1 MTIPL
6 RNTIF
11 EKIKEANSL
20 TDVELYKSL
29 TKDGLNLPEDKFNK
43 LLLDLEILG
52 LIKVAWFTKD
62 ERRIEVIVVEKEED
76 PIEKQNKEVNSLTDV
91 ELYKS
96 LTKDGQNLPEDKF
109 NKLLLDLEILG
120 LIKVAWFTKDERR
133 IEVIVIEKEEDPI
146 EKQNKE
152 VMEKDYEASFP
163 GLDK

>member
-11 EKIKEANSL
+11 EKIKE
-20 TDVELYKSL
+20 
-29 TKDGLNLPEDKFNK
+29 
-43 LLLDLEILG
+43 
-52 LIKVAWFTKD
+52 
-62 ERRIEVIVVEKEED
+62 
-76 PIEKQNKEVNSLTDV
+76 VNSLTDV
-91 ELYKS
+91 ELYKN
-96 LTKDGQNLPEDKF
+96 LTKDGLTLPEDKF

>member
-6 RNTIF
+6 RNTIYD
-11 EKIKEANSL
+11 KIKEVNSL

-29 TKDGLNLPEDKFNK
+29 TKDGLNISEDKFNK

-52 LIKVAWFTKD
+52 LIKVAWFTKN
-62 ERRIEVIVVEKEED
+62 ERRIELVVIK
-76 PIEKQNKEVNSLTDV
+76 
-91 ELYKS
+91 
-96 LTKDGQNLPEDKF
+96 
-109 NKLLLDLEILG
+109 
-120 LIKVAWFTKDERR
+120 
-133 IEVIVIEKEEDPI
+133 KEEDPI

>member
-11 EKIKEANSL
+11 EKIKEVNSL

-62 ERRIEVIVVEKEED
+62 ERRIEVIVIEKDED
-76 PIEKQNKEVNSLTDV
+76 PIQKQNKE
-91 ELYKS
+91 
-96 LTKDGQNLPEDKF
+96 
-109 NKLLLDLEILG
+109 I
-120 LIKVAWFTKDERR
+120 
-133 IEVIVIEKEEDPI
+133 
-146 EKQNKE
+146 
-152 VMEKDYEASFP
+152 MEKDYEASFP

>member
-6 RNTIF
+6 RNTIYD
-11 EKIKEANSL
+11 KIKEVNSL

-62 ERRIEVIVVEKEED
+62 ERRIEIIIIETKED
-76 PIEKQNKEVNSLTDV
+76 PIEKQNKE
-91 ELYKS
+91 
-96 LTKDGQNLPEDKF
+96 
-109 NKLLLDLEILG
+109 I
-120 LIKVAWFTKDERR
+120 
-133 IEVIVIEKEEDPI
+133 
-146 EKQNKE
+146 
-152 VMEKDYEASFP
+152 MEKDYEASFP

>member
-6 RNTIF
+6 RNTIYD
-11 EKIKEANSL
+11 KIKEVNSL

-29 TKDGLNLPEDKFNK
+29 TKDGLNIPEDKFNK

-52 LIKVAWFTKD
+52 LIKVAWFTKN
-62 ERRIEVIVVEKEED
+62 ERRIELVVIK
-76 PIEKQNKEVNSLTDV
+76 
-91 ELYKS
+91 
-96 LTKDGQNLPEDKF
+96 
-109 NKLLLDLEILG
+109 
-120 LIKVAWFTKDERR
+120 
-133 IEVIVIEKEEDPI
+133 KEEDPI

>member
-6 RNTIF
+6 RNTIYD
-11 EKIKEANSL
+11 KIKEVNSL
-20 TDVELYKSL
+20 TDVELYKSI
-29 TKDGLNLPEDKFNK
+29 TKDGLNIPEDKFNK

-62 ERRIEVIVVEKEED
+62 ERRIELVVIK
-76 PIEKQNKEVNSLTDV
+76 
-91 ELYKS
+91 
-96 LTKDGQNLPEDKF
+96 
-109 NKLLLDLEILG
+109 
-120 LIKVAWFTKDERR
+120 
-133 IEVIVIEKEEDPI
+133 KEEDPI

>member
-6 RNTIF
+6 RNTIYD
-11 EKIKEANSL
+11 KIKEVNSL

-29 TKDGLNLPEDKFNK
+29 TKDGLNIPEDKFNK

-62 ERRIEVIVVEKEED
+62 ERRIEIVVIEEEKD
-76 PIEKQNKEVNSLTDV
+76 PIET
-91 ELYKS
+91 
-96 LTKDGQNLPEDKF
+96 
-109 NKLLLDLEILG
+109 
-120 LIKVAWFTKDERR
+120 
-133 IEVIVIEKEEDPI
+133 
-146 EKQNKE
+146 QNKE